1 MTNKVTDIWQQI
13 HHELSIISPEIGASF
28 NHGATEAQLIELE
41 KMIGQTLPEDFKDY
55 LRLFNGQNNQDILF
69 VGYNSLLSIE
79 KIIAFYQMKM
89 DLFADE
95 PPIDWITVN
104 KIQPMIWDK
113 GWLPFA
119 DFEASNQLV
128 LDLNPAQSGTFGQII
143 SMSSGIDYQSDEI
156 VVATDFREFSEQIL
170 ALLKAKNFILQEGII
185 CQDFII

>member
-1 MTNKVTDIWQQI
+1 MTSKVTDIWQQI
-13 HHELSIISPEIGASF
+13 HHELSMISPEIGASF
-28 NHGATEAQLIELE
+28 NNGATEAQLIELE

-79 KIIAFYQMKM
+79 KIITFYQMKM

-156 VVATDFREFSEQIL
+156 VVATDFREFSEKIL